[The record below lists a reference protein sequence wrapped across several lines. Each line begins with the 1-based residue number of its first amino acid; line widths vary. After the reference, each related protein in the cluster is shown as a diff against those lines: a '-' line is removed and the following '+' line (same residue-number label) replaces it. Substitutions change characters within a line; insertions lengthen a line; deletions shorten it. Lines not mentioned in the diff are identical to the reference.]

1 MGKGCDWLLL
11 VHSTPNDACLGGEGA
26 KAGQGH
32 GEGGERHLAYGLAD
46 GGQVV
51 ALAYE
56 GEGHVEV
63 AVRAVVALDAL
74 GSQGVL
80 KTKESGL
87 NLVAEL
93 YGYEYSGHIDY
104 RVQFLLQ

>member
-1 MGKGCDWLLL
+1 M
-11 VHSTPNDACLGGEGA
+11 SE
-26 KAGQGH
+26 QGYV
-32 GEGGERHLAYGLAD
+32 GIEGGGKRHFAYGLAD

-93 YGYEYSGHIDY
+93 YGYEYSGHITSKITLCIMY
-104 RVQFLLQ
+104 SLIGYLLIVF